1 MNKIIKKE
9 TKHIFLGNAH
19 FFFFQK
25 QFLISLKKLLFD
37 NLLKIIKAF

>member
-19 FFFFQK
+19 FFFFSK
-25 QFLISLKKLLFD
+25 TILNFIK
-37 NLLKIIKAF
+37 KIIV